1 MQQLGLQCNGVFFQV
16 MQIRQDP
23 CFVPTI
29 SSRTFCCTV
38 PARIASLSAAH
49 TASLVQPIELIGGQ
63 LDVGSGEDRLSFL
76 LSLVQA
82 YRLLVVMSEA
92 VPPLPGRW
100 PLYSE
105 VVREN
110 SMYDSKHSSHF
121 NLMYLI
127 ETHLKSV
134 LLIMFALHHLL
145 QLVCTLVYMQLSPH

>member
-23 CFVPTI
+23 WFGPTI
-29 SSRTFCCTV
+29 SSRTFCCAV
-38 PARIASLSAAH
+38 PARIASPSAAH
-49 TASLVQPIELIGGQ
+49 TAFLVQPIEVIGSQ
-63 LDVGSGEDRLSFL
+63 LDVRSGEDRLIFL

-82 YRLLVVMSEA
+82 YRLLAVMSEA

-110 SMYDSKHSSHF
+110 SMYDSKHSSHC
-121 NLMYLI
+121 NLMFLI
-127 ETHLKSV
+127 ETHLESV

-145 QLVCTLVYMQLSPH
+145 QLVCTLIHTQLSPH